1 MQYGPSISLQQAQ
14 RVASAA
20 LAQAQ
25 AGGHAMVVAVTDTA
39 GHLITLSRIDDTQ
52 FGSVDVA
59 VAKARSAVGFK
70 APTKAFQDA
79 ATSGFTAIL
88 GLAGG
93 VPIEGGELLV
103 QGGRIVGAIGVSGGQ
118 PGQDGEVARTGVA
131 ALERAAP

>member
-20 LAQAQ
+20 LAHAQ
-25 AGGHAMVVAVTDTA
+25 AGGHAMV
-39 GHLITLSRIDDTQ
+39 
-52 FGSVDVA
+52 VA

-88 GLAGG
+88 GLAGS

-103 QGGRIVGAIGVSGGQ
+103 QGGRIVGAIGVSGAQ
-118 PGQDGEVARTGVA
+118 PGQDGEVACTGA
-131 ALERAAP
+131 ALLDGAAS